1 MTMSMISARLRRE
14 DFLPPSQ
21 GPSSLGGPIMNPET
35 VPMWTESP
43 RAPVEQAAQGE
54 ENPER
59 VEALLRC
66 QDLRKKFA
74 ERTAVDGISFQLAP
88 GEIYGLLGP
97 NGAGKTTTIKMV
109 CGLLRPDTGSI
120 MLNGHSA
127 VNELAARSM
136 VGYVPQDVAL
146 YPDLTA
152 SENLA
157 FLGRLYRLGGTL
169 LQDRIAEALELTDL
183 TDRRNDRVDSFSGGM
198 KRRLNIAAGLLHH
211 PKLLVL
217 DEPTVGVDPQSRH
230 AILERVQSLGRSGMS
245 VLYTTHYMEEAER
258 VCDRVG
264 IIDQGRLIAEGT
276 RRELVARLGERDRI
290 DLSASGDLEELAA
303 ACRTVT
309 GVVEAAAGND
319 CVHLIA
325 DDGRHVLP
333 AVLEAVN
340 RAGVS
345 VSSVEVKEADLEAVF
360 LHLTGTALRE

>member
-1 MTMSMISARLRRE
+1 
-14 DFLPPSQ
+14 
-21 GPSSLGGPIMNPET
+21 
-35 VPMWTESP
+35 
-43 RAPVEQAAQGE
+43 
-54 ENPER
+54 
-59 VEALLRC
+59 
-66 QDLRKKFA
+66 
-74 ERTAVDGISFQLAP
+74 
-88 GEIYGLLGP
+88 
-97 NGAGKTTTIKMV
+97 
-109 CGLLRPDTGSI
+109 
-120 MLNGHSA
+120 
-127 VNELAARSM
+127 M

-157 FLGRLYRLGGTL
+157 FLGRLYRLGGAL
-169 LQDRIAEALELTDL
+169 LQERITEALELTDL

-230 AILERVQSLGRSGMS
+230 AILERVQSFGRSGMS

-264 IIDQGRLIAEGT
+264 IIDHGRLIAEGT

-290 DLSASGDLEELAA
+290 DLSASGDLEQLAA
-303 ACRTVT
+303 ACRAVP
-309 GVVEAAAGND
+309 GVVGAATADD

-325 DDGRHVLP
+325 DDGRRVLP
-333 AVLEAVN
+333 AVLEAAN

-345 VSSVEVKEADLEAVF
+345 VNSVEVKEADLEAVF

>member
-1 MTMSMISARLRRE
+1 M
-14 DFLPPSQ
+14 D
-21 GPSSLGGPIMNPET
+21 
-35 VPMWTESP
+35 
-43 RAPVEQAAQGE
+43 
-54 ENPER
+54 
-59 VEALLRC
+59 
-66 QDLRKKFA
+66 
-74 ERTAVDGISFQLAP
+74 
-88 GEIYGLLGP
+88 
-97 NGAGKTTTIKMV
+97 
-109 CGLLRPDTGSI
+109 
-120 MLNGHSA
+120 GHSA
-127 VNELAARSM
+127 TNDLAARSM

-157 FLGRLYRLGGTL
+157 FSGASTGSAGRYSKSASPRPW
-169 LQDRIAEALELTDL
+169 RLTDL

-230 AILERVQSLGRSGMS
+230 AILERVQSFGRSGMS

-303 ACRTVT
+303 ACRAVT
-309 GVVEAAAGND
+309 GVVGAAAADELRAPHRRRRPTRPARGPRGGEP
-319 CVHLIA
+319 CRSLGQQRGGQGSRPRGGVPAPHRHRTAGVTMPAPLLIA
-325 DDGRHVLP
+325 GKDLRQRVRDRSAIVIGLVAPLVIAALMSVAFKGADTFHYTL
-333 AVLEAVN
+333 
-340 RAGVS
+340 GV
-345 VSSVEVKEADLEAVF
+345 VDADHGPVA
-360 LHLTGTALRE
+360 TALEQSCTSRR

>member
-1 MTMSMISARLRRE
+1 MWAGSPHVSVET
-14 DFLPPSQ
+14 PP
-21 GPSSLGGPIMNPET
+21 LD
-35 VPMWTESP
+35 
-43 RAPVEQAAQGE
+43 AASGDD
-54 ENPER
+54 
-59 VEALLRC
+59 ASLLRC
-66 QDLRKKFA
+66 IDLKKNFA
-74 ERTAVDGISFQLAP
+74 GRAAVDGVSFHLAP

-109 CGLLRPDTGSI
+109 CGLLHPDAGSI
-120 MLNGHSA
+120 TLDGHSA
-127 VNELAARSM
+127 IDDLGSRSL

-146 YPDLTA
+146 YPDLSA

-157 FLGRLYRLGGTL
+157 FLGRLYRLGGPV
-169 LQDRIAEALELTDL
+169 LQARITEALELTDL

-230 AILERVQSLGRSGMS
+230 AILERVQQFGRSGMS

-264 IIDQGRLIAEGT
+264 IIDHGRLIAEGT

-290 DLSASGDLEELAA
+290 DLSASGDLEELAT
-303 ACRTVT
+303 ACRSVP
-309 GVVEAAAGND
+309 GVVGSAAAD
-319 CVHLIA
+319 HCVHLIA
-325 DDGRHVLP
+325 DDGRRVLP
-333 AVLEAVN
+333 SVLEAAN
-340 RAGVS
+340 HAGVS

>member
-1 MTMSMISARLRRE
+1 MATEVSRALVEPRLPNEKTPR
-14 DFLPPSQ
+14 Q
-21 GPSSLGGPIMNPET
+21 GG
-35 VPMWTESP
+35 
-43 RAPVEQAAQGE
+43 
-54 ENPER
+54 
-59 VEALLRC
+59 ALLRC
-66 QDLRKKFA
+66 HELKKRFG
-74 ERTAVDGISFQLAP
+74 ERIAVDGVTFQLAP

-109 CGLLRPDTGSI
+109 CGLLHPDAGSI
-120 MLNGHSA
+120 MLDGHSA
-127 VNELAARSM
+127 TNDLAARSM

-157 FLGRLYRLGGTL
+157 FLGRLYRLGGAL
-169 LQDRIAEALELTDL
+169 LHERIAEALDLTDL

-290 DLSASGDLEELAA
+290 DLSASGDLEELAV
-303 ACRTVT
+303 ACRAVT
-309 GVVEAAAGND
+309 GVVGAAAADD

-325 DDGRHVLP
+325 DDGRRVLP
-333 AVLEAVN
+333 AVLEAAN

-345 VSSVEVKEADLEAVF
+345 VNSVEVKEADLEAVF